1 MLRGGAGWRKQ
12 AGMRRALTGLCVVLS
27 FVLLPTAWA
36 LNAGLG
42 EPPAAVDRQTPYAAA
57 KGFSDAVHKG
67 DYALGAHYLDLD
79 YIPPSEQK
87 EKGAQLARR
96 LKFVLDHKLPLAL
109 TGLSKEP
116 EGDPAGTLYDQIG
129 VLSVGEDAFPIR
141 LAHVRVEGGRV
152 WVFSESTVRSIDRLY
167 EEYGPGVLGE
177 SLPPVLFEKTVLGLE
192 PWQWLGLLATL
203 AVGLLLCVVLE
214 RLSLAV
220 AARLAKWT
228 RITWDDALVPAGRG
242 PLRLLYFALLEGLGT
257 SVLLLSPTAQ
267 YVKNRGVTT
276 LIIIAVAW
284 FILRFLRVTA
294 QFVQE
299 SVSKESKDAG
309 RSRGL
314 HTQLVV
320 LRSVFEAAT
329 YLIAAALLLMQFET
343 VRNVGVSLLASAG
356 LAGLVIGLAA
366 QKSISSLLAGI
377 QLSITQPIR
386 IGDTVIVENEWGTVE
401 EITLT
406 YVVVKVWDERRLVIP
421 IAQFLDKPFQNWSK
435 GGRMM
440 LGPVLLL
447 VDFTTDLEALR
458 AELRRILENEGKA
471 LWDGKVAT
479 VVVLEVLD
487 RTLQVRALVS
497 ATPEALFDL
506 RCLVREK
513 MMAYL
518 RSRPEWLPITRTEPR
533 PTPPQLPP
541 GEQVTPSEQA
551 PSSPPG
557 TPRA

>member
-1 MLRGGAGWRKQ
+1 
-12 AGMRRALTGLCVVLS
+12 MRRALTGLCVVLS

-42 EPPAAVDRQTPYAAA
+42 EPPASVDRQTPYAAA

-87 EKGAQLARR
+87 DKGAQLARR

-141 LAHVRVEGGRV
+141 LAHVRVEGRRV
-152 WVFSESTVRSIDRLY
+152 WVFGESTVRSIDRLY

-177 SLPPVLFEKTVLGLE
+177 SLPPVLFEKPVMGLE
-192 PWQWLGLLATL
+192 PWQWLGLLVTL
-203 AVGLLLCVVLE
+203 AGGVLLCLVLE
-214 RLSLAV
+214 RVSLAV

-228 RITWDDALVPAGRG
+228 RITWDDALVSAGRG
-242 PLRLLYFALLEGLGT
+242 PLRLVYFALLVALGT
-257 SVLLLSPTAQ
+257 SLLLLSPTAQ
-267 YVKNRGVTT
+267 YVKNRLVTT
-276 LIIIAVAW
+276 LIIISVAW

-299 SVSKESKDAG
+299 SVTKESKDAAG
-309 RSRGL
+309 RARGL

-329 YLIAAALLLMQFET
+329 YIIAAALLLMQFET

-356 LAGLVIGLAA
+356 IAGLVIGLAA

-406 YVVVKVWDERRLVIP
+406 YVVVKAWDERRLVIP

-435 GGRMM
+435 GGRTM

-458 AELRRILENEGKA
+458 AELRRILENEGKT

-497 ATPEALFDL
+497 STPEDLFDL

>member
-1 MLRGGAGWRKQ
+1 
-12 AGMRRALTGLCVVLS
+12 MRRALPGLCLLLS
-27 FVLLPTAWA
+27 VLLLPGAWA

-42 EPPAAVDRQTPYAAA
+42 ETPLLDRQTPYAAA
-57 KGFSDAVHKG
+57 QGFSAAVHRG
-67 DYALGAHYLDLD
+67 DYELAAHYLDLD
-79 YIPPSEQK
+79 FIPPAEQK
-87 EKGAQLARR
+87 ARGAVLARR
-96 LKFVLDHKLPLAL
+96 LKFVLDHKLPTAL
-109 TGLSKEP
+109 TNLSKEP
-116 EGDPAGTLYDQIG
+116 QGDTEGNRYDQIG
-129 VLSVGEDAFPIR
+129 VLMVGEASYPIR
-141 LAHVRVEGGRV
+141 LANVPTNGGRV
-152 WVFSESTVRSIDRLY
+152 WVFSEATVRAIDPLY
-167 EEYGPGVLGE
+167 EEYGPSTLGE
-177 SLPPVLFEKTVLGLE
+177 VLPPWFFEKPVLGLE
-192 PWQWLGLLATL
+192 LWQWLGVVVTLLGA
-203 AVGLLLCVVLE
+203 GLLCVVLE
-214 RLSLAV
+214 KLSLRV
-220 AARLAKWT
+220 LGQLAKWT
-228 RITWDDALVPAGRG
+228 RNGWDDALVPACKG
-242 PLRLLYFALLEGLGT
+242 PMRLLYFALLGALGAT
-257 SVLLLSPTAQ
+257 LLLLPPTA
-267 YVKNRGVTT
+267 RFLATRLFTT
-276 LIIIAVAW
+276 LLIVSVAW
-284 FILRFLRVTA
+284 FILRVLRVTA
-294 QFVQE
+294 QFVQQ
-299 SVSKESKDAG
+299 SVTKEGKDAS
-309 RSRGL
+309 RARGL
-314 HTQLVV
+314 HTQLAV

-356 LAGLVIGLAA
+356 IAGLVIGLAA

-386 IGDTVIVENEWGTVE
+386 IGDQVVVENEFGTVE

-406 YVVVKVWDERRLVIP
+406 YVVVKAWDERRLVIP

-435 GGRMM
+435 GGRTM

-447 VDFTTDLEALR
+447 VDFTTDLDALR

-497 ATPEALFDL
+497 STPEDLFDL